1 MRQSKVPR
9 AGEPLAFTSKRDGAD
24 EVHVTYESS
33 RAIQSGKDNKVTAYL
48 ETETETSRDARA
60 LREAVLRQGTE
71 EGKPVDDKKYKGM
84 NNYIDY
90 RAGFRSEQSVASEK
104 GRGAHGPL
112 RASMYVRST
121 SIMDYN
127 PSLCKDYK
135 ETGFCSYG
143 DSCKFMHDRGDY
155 KMSWELDREWEEEQK
170 AKMEQKMR
178 LMERRGNRG
187 SDDEG
192 SEEEEE
198 EEDDL
203 PFACYICRE
212 PWGQAKNPVVTRC
225 KHYFCEKCALKH
237 NSKTSK
243 CAVCEQP
250 TQGIFNVAHEIVK
263 KMKKVK
269 G

>member
-1 MRQSKVPR
+1 MDPPGPEQAGPGPSSEAAAAEAGKQQAAQAAKFAPKRNRGNIRKRPDAPGPSEGEATAQEEGGGEQGVMRQSKVPR
-9 AGEPLAFTSKRDGAD
+9 AGEPLAFTSKRDGAE

-48 ETETETSRDARA
+48 ETETDTSRDARA
-60 LREAVLRQGTE
+60 LREAKLRQGTE
-71 EGKPVDDKKYKGM
+71 EGKPVNDGKYKGM

-90 RAGFRSEQSVASEK
+90 RAGFRSEHSVASEK

-155 KMSWELDREWEEEQK
+155 KMSWELDRVRSW
-170 AKMEQKMR
+170 
-178 LMERRGNRG
+178 
-187 SDDEG
+187 
-192 SEEEEE
+192 
-198 EEDDL
+198 
-203 PFACYICRE
+203 
-212 PWGQAKNPVVTRC
+212 
-225 KHYFCEKCALKH
+225 
-237 NSKTSK
+237 TS
-243 CAVCEQP
+243 
-250 TQGIFNVAHEIVK
+250 IRF
-263 KMKKVK
+263 
-269 G
+269 